1 MKLNKKIIINSIFLI
16 LANICFA
23 FDWPQDDITKDS
35 FKSYYGQYRGGQIS
49 TSVVFENHTNIKAA
63 ENGELLI
70 IMTNN
75 NDDNDFFPTTL
86 GHSVILSHQDNILSV
101 YGNLDK
107 SSINITPKQNEQDIN
122 IGEYFAQ
129 TGNSGWQDKFS
140 SLEFQIIDIK
150 NSSSINPK
158 VLMTRTENE
167 IPLLLTDIILKNKN
181 GNIIDLAISKTIP
194 TGLYKIYKKRNA
206 VACPYKTSVYLN
218 GVVVDT
224 VSYDITIQ
232 ENGKICVLGKKKY
245 TLEDIY
251 PNETN
256 QLIGEAMLT
265 PGKTTLTVNS
275 TDILGKNTQKNFNLN
290 VK

>member
-1 MKLNKKIIINSIFLI
+1 MNKKYIIYTCFFVLINF
-16 LANICFA
+16 CFA

-49 TSVVFENHTNIKAA
+49 TSVVFTNHANVKSA

-86 GHSVILSHQDNILSV
+86 GHSVILSRQDNILSV
-101 YGNLDK
+101 YGNLEK
-107 SSINITPKQNEQDIN
+107 SSITVQSKQNEQDIN

-129 TGNSGWQDKFS
+129 TGNSGWQDKVS

-167 IPLLLTDIILKNKN
+167 IPLYLSDITLVNKN
-181 GNIIDLAISKTIP
+181 GNTIDLAITKTVP
-194 TGLYKIYKKRNA
+194 SGLYKIYQKRNPI
-206 VACPYKTSVYLN
+206 ACPYKTSLYLN
-218 GVVVDT
+218 GVVVDS

-232 ENGKICVLGKKKY
+232 ENGKICILGKKKY
-245 TLEDIY
+245 ILDDIY
-251 PNETN
+251 PDETN
-256 QLIGEAMLT
+256 HLLGEAMLT

-275 TDILGKNTQKNFNLN
+275 SDILGKNIQKNFSLN